1 MAAQSEQIK
10 NNFLNNPYAQQV
22 LNVAN
27 GQVFALDAEV
37 CLFFFFRQP
46 TAFQDVPSRVNCT
59 VC

>member
-27 GQVFALDAEV
+27 GQVSALDAEV
-37 CLFFFFRQP
+37 CLFFFRQP
-46 TAFQDVPSRVNCT
+46 TAFQDVPSRVNCI